1 MSNKAPATNR
11 IYLGDATQLIS
22 AWPRQFVDLVVT
34 DPPYGNNATYGRAGR
49 SIVGDE
55 HPLVGLQVV
64 AGTYRLLKRDAVA
77 YVFCASHHLGFLEHF
92 FLRYSAFKLRE
103 VLIWD
108 KRQIGF
114 GKDFRRAHE
123 CVLVLEKG
131 EPKYVDTPIPTVL
144 SVKRASTTLHPHAK
158 PVALLE
164 RLIRT
169 ASAPGDLVLDPFAG
183 SGSTCLAA
191 QRLQRRFIG
200 VEIASPY
207 VQIARD
213 RLRNREAVA

>member
-1 MSNKAPATNR
+1 MTRKLPETNR
-11 IYLGDATQLIS
+11 IYQRDATRLIPT
-22 AWPRQFVDLVVT
+22 WPRQFVDAVVT
-34 DPPYGNNATYGRAGR
+34 DPPYGNNATYGRSGR

-64 AGTYRLLKRDAVA
+64 ASTYRLLKRDGVA

-92 FLRYSAFKLRE
+92 FLRYSAFRLRE

-131 EPKYVDTPIPTVL
+131 QPTYRETPIPTVL
-144 SVKRASTTLHPHAK
+144 SVSRANTTQHPHAK
-158 PVALLE
+158 PIELLE

-169 ASAPGDLVLDPFAG
+169 ASDPGGLVLDPFAG

-200 VEIASPY
+200 VEISSSYA
-207 VQIARD
+207 QIARN
-213 RLRNREAVA
+213 RLRSEAAA